1 MIGRKAGGIEALDLQ
16 QAVAID
22 AVKGEA
28 RNRFDVVEHSKL

>member
-1 MIGRKAGGIEALDLQ
+1 MIGRKPGGIEALDLQ

-28 RNRFDVVEHSKL
+28 RNGFDVVKHPKL